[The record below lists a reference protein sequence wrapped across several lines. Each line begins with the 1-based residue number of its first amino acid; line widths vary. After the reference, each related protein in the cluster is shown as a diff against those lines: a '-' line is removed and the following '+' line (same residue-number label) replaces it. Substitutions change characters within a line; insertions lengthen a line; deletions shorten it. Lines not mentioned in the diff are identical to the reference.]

1 MTRLHGRSIQGP
13 NMRSGGRSGG
23 INRRGFLGAAG
34 AAGAGLAALP
44 ASFAHARRTAA
55 PGTARNLIF
64 LVADGM
70 STGTLT
76 LGDMLSHSLHDRPT
90 TWVDLWSQEGVRRAT
105 CATFSANS
113 LVTDSAASAS
123 AWNIGERINNEA
135 VNFTPDGRQPRPL
148 WVRTREAGKATG
160 LVTTTRITHATPA
173 GFIANSPRRDLE
185 DDIAGQILARG
196 VDVALGGGSAHFPEA
211 ALAAQSNL
219 RVVRS
224 RAELLG
230 LPAGH
235 TPSDGR
241 VLGLF
246 TPDHMHHELDRGAD
260 EPSLA
265 EMARAALGILARAPD
280 GFTLMIEGGRVDH
293 GGHDNDAG
301 ALLFNQLA
309 FDDAL
314 AVATAFARSRNDTL
328 VIVTT
333 DHATANPGLTFYTS
347 RCIKAFERCGHLKR
361 SFEWIRAALN
371 AEASMDARQ
380 RRLGPIVEEATGV
393 GLSEDELAL
402 VGQSI
407 GGQRIDPFFAANG
420 SLLVL
425 GSVLANHLGVAFASP
440 EHTADFVEVT
450 AFGPGSGALPPMIPI
465 TALHGLVV
473 DAMGLPK
480 A

>member
-1 MTRLHGRSIQGP
+1 MFRR
-13 NMRSGGRSGG
+13 G

-34 AAGAGLAALP
+34 AAGAGLAGLP
-44 ASFAHARRTAA
+44 SAPAHATRSMAS
-55 PGTARNLIF
+55 GSARNLIF

-76 LGDMLSHSLHDRPT
+76 LGDMLCHALHDRPT
-90 TWVDLWSQEGVRRAT
+90 AWVDLWSQEGVRRAT
-105 CATFSANS
+105 CATYSANS
-113 LVTDSAASAS
+113 LVTDSAAAAS
-123 AWNIGERINNEA
+123 AWNIGEPINNEA
-135 VNFTPDGRQPRPL
+135 LNFTPDGRQPRPL
-148 WVRTREAGKATG
+148 WVRAREAGKATG

-185 DDIAGQILARG
+185 DDIAEQILDRG
-196 VDVALGGGSAHFPEA
+196 VDVALGGGSSHFPEA
-211 ALAAQSNL
+211 SRAAQGVL

-224 RAELLG
+224 RRDLLA

-235 TPSDGR
+235 APSDGR

-265 EMARAALGILARAPD
+265 EMARAALDILVRAPG
-280 GFTLMIEGGRVDH
+280 GFALMIEGGRVDH

-309 FDDAL
+309 FDEAL
-314 AVATAFARSRNDTL
+314 AIAAGFARSRTDTL
-328 VIVTT
+328 VVITT

-347 RCIKAFERCGHLKR
+347 RGAKAFERCRHLKR
-361 SFEWIRAALN
+361 SFEWIRATLN
-371 AEASMDARQ
+371 AEASMDARR
-380 RRLGPIVEEATGV
+380 RRLGPIVEEATGI

-402 VGQSI
+402 VARSI
-407 GGQRIDPFFAANG
+407 DGQRIDPFFAANG
-420 SLLVL
+420 SFLVL

-450 AFGPGSGALPPMIPI
+450 ASGPGSEALPPMIPI

-473 DAMGLPK
+473 DALDLPR